1 LRDAAGGDALGGD
14 LPGHRAGRQHH
25 LPHRGRRRGAGQPWR
40 GLRPVQR
47 RDRPRQPRLAR
58 AGGRGRRSV
67 RAHQH
72 LPRPA
77 AVRPGPV
84 LRDHLRPRLRDG
96 AAWCMMTG
104 TGAATV
110 SQKGA
115 LMAERVWDRFL
126 TEQDKAH
133 VAASVRNPVGFGNN
147 PAVLMID
154 NYRWVIGDEPE
165 PILEQIKKW
174 PGGTGLAGWQALERI
189 KELLAVAR
197 ELRIPVCHVTGLDD
211 EASGV
216 PGWSV
221 RRDGGRR
228 AERKGEAR
236 SAEAQDRYRRRY
248 DIVEQ
253 AAPVPG
259 EVVLYKSS

>member
-1 LRDAAGGDALGGD
+1 MG
-14 LPGHRAGRQHH
+14 
-25 LPHRGRRRGAGQPWR
+25 
-40 GLRPVQR
+40 
-47 RDRPRQPRLAR
+47 
-58 AGGRGRRSV
+58 
-67 RAHQH
+67 
-72 LPRPA
+72 
-77 AVRPGPV
+77 
-84 LRDHLRPRLRDG
+84 
-96 AAWCMMTG
+96 
-104 TGAATV
+104 
-110 SQKGA
+110 
-115 LMAERVWDRFL
+115 ERVWDRFL

-133 VAASVRNPVGFGNN
+133 VAASIRRPVGFGEN

-165 PILEQIKKW
+165 PILEQIKRW

-221 RRDGGRR
+221 RRDGGHRASRR
-228 AERKGEAR
+228 GDEQSAAE
-236 SAEAQDRYRRRY
+236 QDRYRRRY

-259 EVVLYKSS
+259 EVVLYKSSPSAFWGTPLVAQLNRLGIDTLIVGGESTSGCVRASVVDGTTYRYRMIVAEECSYDRHEACHAINLFDMHQKYADVLPLAEVIQWMRDWRAKHPLPAESEPLAVGAGSR